1 MLCIDK
7 QVSKSSKIIRS
18 NKKIEKWNEIESV
31 FSHFECFRNMYL
43 CHNVVGQSFYHG
55 NERELEDL
63 VETEACLA
71 HVRSFI
77 QLFSRD
83 KKIDHDESFAKLNN
97 EESNARTFVFIMS
110 DCDARSVT

>member
-1 MLCIDK
+1 
-7 QVSKSSKIIRS
+7 
-18 NKKIEKWNEIESV
+18 
-31 FSHFECFRNMYL
+31 MYL

-55 NERELEDL
+55 NEWELEDL
-63 VETEACLA
+63 VETETCLA

-77 QLFSRD
+77 RLFSRD
-83 KKIDHDESFAKLNN
+83 KMIDHDESFAKLNN